1 MSASLPTQKK
11 LIPISE
17 AAKVLGVS
25 IDTVRRWDKSG
36 VLHSQRPDGKNR
48 FFSLKE
54 LEEHNSNQPLP
65 ISEAAKKLGISPT
78 TLRRL
83 EARGLIKPKR
93 NNAGERVY
101 DNELLK
107 SFLKSDY
114 FLSKNQLRRGFEPQ
128 QENKELPERKVSPA
142 RDETESD
149 PITETRSYVPNFLAI
164 SAVFFLLLVTVG
176 TGNVVMSTKGFQS
189 APTPAV
195 LSETVTHKEPAEASI
210 SAEPTATEIETPEPE
225 PTAEPVTLESI
236 QSLIDEAADFN
247 SKEATEAAKE
257 KTKEESGSPDLHD
270 FKIILSIKTGGAE
283 FINIREKPSTESGKI
298 DKARNGDS
306 FEMVSRDSGWYEI
319 KLNDRLNGFISEE
332 FAEIKEIN

>member
-83 EARGLIKPKR
+83 ETRGIFMPNR

-101 DNELLK
+101 DKDSIEN
-107 SFLKSDY
+107 FLKSDY
-114 FLSKNQLRRGFEPQ
+114 FLSKKPI
-128 QENKELPERKVSPA
+128 KELPERKVSPA

-164 SAVFFLLLVTVG
+164 SAAFFLLLVTVG

-210 SAEPTATEIETPEPE
+210 SAQLMTKTETKETEPST
-225 PTAEPVTLESI
+225 EPVTLESI
-236 QSLIDEAADFN
+236 QSLIDEAADFD
-247 SKEATEAAKE
+247 SDEATKAAE
-257 KTKEESGSPDLHD
+257 EESGGGPDLND
-270 FKIILSIKTGGAE
+270 FKIILAVQTKGAE

-306 FEMVSRDSGWYEI
+306 FEMVSRNSGWYEI
-319 KLNDRLNGFISEE
+319 KLNDRLNGFIPEE